1 MTPVTEHPPA
11 GATLPGP
18 VCAGRE
24 NIRPA
29 NVAVNI
35 PVAPR
40 LPCAAAAADAK
51 SSMPL
56 DLDQL
61 VRRCMGRVDLA
72 ERLLASFQERL
83 PVEVAQIQECL
94 AAGDV
99 TRLARL
105 VHQFKGTTANVSA
118 HELHGIAVRMEHAAQ
133 AGQCEIVTCCLT
145 EVVQAWQRF
154 QQFRQSQP
162 APAGAVGP
170 RRT

>member
-1 MTPVTEHPPA
+1 MTPITEHPPA
-11 GATLPGP
+11 GATLPGS

-24 NIRPA
+24 NVRPA
-29 NVAVNI
+29 NVAANI
-35 PVAPR
+35 PVVPR
-40 LPCAAAAADAK
+40 LPCAAAAADGK
-51 SSMPL
+51 SSLPL

-72 ERLLASFQERL
+72 ERLLTSFQERL
-83 PVEVAQIQECL
+83 PIEVAQIQECL

-99 TRLARL
+99 VRLGRL

-118 HELHGIAVRMEHAAQ
+118 PELHGIAVRMEHAAH
-133 AGQCEIVTCCLT
+133 AGQCETVACCLT
-145 EVVQAWQRF
+145 EVAQAWQRF

-162 APAGAVGP
+162 AAVVAVAP